1 LFEESDTLQLF
12 WNLYAMTPGIPKAQ
26 SQVLKVLVLLS
37 SVRRS
42 LFTGDDER
50 KAYLSLFVDGIV
62 SVLNTK
68 QGLNVSD
75 NYHQFCRLLAR
86 LKVLLLTCLQSNQIE

>member
-1 LFEESDTLQLF
+1 
-12 WNLYAMTPGIPKAQ
+12 MTSGLPKAQ

-50 KAYLSLFVDGIV
+50 KSYLSLFVDGIV
-62 SVLNTK
+62 NVLTTQ

-86 LKVLLLTCLQSNQIE
+86 LKVSLIDDPYL

>member
-1 LFEESDTLQLF
+1 MLPI
-12 WNLYAMTPGIPKAQ
+12 AKAQ
-26 SQVLKVLVLLS
+26 TQVLKVLVLLS

-62 SVLNTK
+62 NILTTK
-68 QGLNVSD
+68 QGLNLSD

-86 LKVLLLTCLQSNQIE
+86 LKVVIYIFHHLTQFPE